1 MVKIPGIIK
10 RVFPEV
16 IWEIKTNNKVQEK
29 SVYLTFDDG
38 PAPEVTNF
46 VIETLNSFDAKATF
60 FVVGN
65 NVYKYPEIYK
75 KIQENG
81 HAIGNHT
88 FNHLNGWKTSDT
100 IYFQDVEKCNEL
112 ISSNLFRPPYG
123 KMRLSQFKFL
133 KKHYKIIFWSII
145 SYDFDENLSWHD
157 CLTNVI
163 KNIKPGSIVVF
174 HDSIK
179 ASKRLIP
186 LLPILLKTLKEL
198 KYKFEKLEF

>member
-1 MVKIPGIIK
+1 VVKIPGIIK